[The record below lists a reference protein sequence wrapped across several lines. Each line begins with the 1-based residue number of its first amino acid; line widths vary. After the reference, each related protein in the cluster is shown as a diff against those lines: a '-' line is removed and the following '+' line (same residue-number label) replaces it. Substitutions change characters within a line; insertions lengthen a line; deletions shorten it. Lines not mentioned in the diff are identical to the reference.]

1 MSPADSVPRKI
12 TSIAIET
19 TKLCNSHCVVCPREL
34 LKPELNTTM
43 PLEDF
48 KTVTRRVFDYF
59 DVEGL
64 TVGGFGDIAVDRFL
78 IDRLQWLK
86 HDFGWRTKSVQ
97 IATNGAPMARSVLDR
112 IFEQNLVTTFTWSL
126 FADDRETY
134 IRTNQRDQFAKAS
147 EHLEYALEAKRRS
160 NSDVAIRLY
169 TLLLEE
175 NKDTFHQ
182 VIARWSGRVDA
193 LEAWL
198 PHNWSDKRVYRQ
210 NTFGDQPPPCSRVMD
225 LDMVVRSNGDVTAC
239 CLDINH
245 ALVYGNLL
253 ASEFGD
259 VFAPESFYWTL
270 RREHETGTVPPQS
283 LCHNC
288 DFLNNRS
295 QDAQIY
301 WEENGAVKIDLVT
314 GRSPDQV
321 LQLNVQGPP
330 AQDGSRPRLLP
341 MATTP
346 RTR

>member
-1 MSPADSVPRKI
+1 MTPERSVPRHIK
-12 TSIAIET
+12 SIAIET
-19 TKLCNSHCVVCPREL
+19 TKLCNSHCVVCPREV

-43 PLEDF
+43 ALEDF
-48 KTVTRRVFDYF
+48 KTVTRRVFDQF
-59 DVEGL
+59 DVEDL
-64 TVGGFGDIAVDRFL
+64 VVGGFGDIAVDKL
-78 IDRLQWLK
+78 LVDRLQWLK
-86 HDFGWRTKSVQ
+86 QDFGWRTRSVQ

-134 IRTNQRDQFAKAS
+134 RRTNQRDQFAMAL
-147 EHLEYALEAKRRS
+147 EHLEYAIDARRRS
-160 NSDVAIRLY
+160 GSDVTIRLY

-182 VIARWSGRVDA
+182 IIARWSGRVDA

-198 PHNWSDKRVYRQ
+198 PHNWSDKRAYRT
-210 NTFGDQPPPCSRVMD
+210 NAFGGQAPPCSRVMD

-253 ASEFGD
+253 ASPFAD
-259 VFAPESFYWTL
+259 LFAPESFYWTL

-283 LCHNC
+283 MCHNC

-295 QDAQIY
+295 QDAQVY
-301 WEENGAVKIDLVT
+301 WEDHGVVKLDLVT

-321 LQLNVQGPP
+321 LQLNVQGP
-330 AQDGSRPRLLP
+330 QTQSDSRPRLLP
-341 MATTP
+341 MVTP
-346 RTR
+346 TRTP